1 VGPLGEPPGIATI
14 PFCTL
19 PRRAITSLSRRGPRD
34 LRSFGF
40 RPNCEDLMTT
50 RRRFLST
57 TALATTAAMML
68 PRFSF
73 AADNAHASRPIPSS
87 GEVLPVI
94 GMGTSGSFE
103 VGADATA
110 RVALTEVLKRFVDGG
125 GKLIDTAPSYST
137 AEDVLGDLLAATGL
151 RDRIFLATKLSGVN
165 GRDAGRAQFEST
177 LKRLQTDKVELLQV
191 HNLGDWKT
199 QLAVCRELKAE
210 GKVRYIGLTHF
221 RDQAQ
226 DELADIVQAEKPD
239 FLQINYSVTQR
250 AAEKRVF
257 PLARDLGIA
266 VLANRNFDDG
276 ALFAKVAGKDVPAW
290 ATEAGITS
298 WAQLFLKFALS
309 HPAVTVVIPA
319 TGKPDRQTD
328 NLKAGIGPMLDE
340 TQRQALIAAVG

>member
-1 VGPLGEPPGIATI
+1 M
-14 PFCTL
+14 
-19 PRRAITSLSRRGPRD
+19 S
-34 LRSFGF
+34 
-40 RPNCEDLMTT
+40 T
-50 RRRFLST
+50 RRDFLSS
-57 TALATTAAMML
+57 TALAAAAAML
-68 PRFSF
+68 SPRL
-73 AADNAHASRPIPSS
+73 ALASTDALATRAIPSS
-87 GEVLPVI
+87 GDALPVI

-103 VGADATA
+103 VGADAAA

-125 GKLIDTAPSYST
+125 ARLIDTAPTYSS

-151 RDRIFLATKLSGVN
+151 RDRIFLATKLSGVT
-165 GRDAGRAQFEST
+165 GRDAGRAQFAST
-177 LKRLQTDKVELLQV
+177 LERLKTDKVELLQV

-199 QLAVCRELKAE
+199 QLAVARELRAE
-210 GKVRYIGLTHF
+210 GKVRYVGLTHF

-257 PLARDLGIA
+257 PLALDLGVA

-309 HPAVTVVIPA
+309 EPAVTVVIPA
-319 TGKPDRQTD
+319 TGKPDRQSD
-328 NLKAGIGPMLDE
+328 NLKAGIGPMLDRK
-340 TQRQALIAAVG
+340 QRDLLIAAVT